1 MNVHV
6 WRTLTGTAIAYGWK
20 EDAWYAMHWPGL
32 CTYRFASDDPHIT
45 AFPEACAS
53 RALVYDVY
61 RRSVLPMALQ
71 ALGSEALHASA
82 IEADGRVIAF
92 AAVSQTGKSTV
103 AYGLSRRGY
112 EQWADDG
119 VVLEVGGGR
128 ALAVPL
134 PFDVR
139 LRPESSGM
147 FGLDGSRFHQF
158 SSMDAERCSER
169 KPTPLGAICV
179 LSRSTE
185 CSSGSPVTIERLEPA
200 QAFAPVLTH
209 AHEFDP
215 SNLDRRRR
223 MLQTYLE
230 LLDVVPV
237 YDVRFRPGVEHFP
250 RVLDAIVAR
259 LGLGAVADDLAHGA
273 DVAQVFRRRLKLRR
287 TAIALAKAVR
297 PAPSM
302 A

>member
-1 MNVHV
+1 VPTGPRVHV
-6 WRTLTGTAIAYGWK
+6 WRTEAGSAIAYGWQQN
-20 EDAWYAMHWPGL
+20 AWYFMHWPGL

-45 AFPEACAS
+45 AFPEAGAS

-82 IEADGRVIAF
+82 IQADGRVIAF
-92 AAVSQTGKSTV
+92 AAVSHTGKSTV

-158 SSMDAERCSER
+158 SSMDAKGGSER
-169 KPTPLGAICV
+169 NPTTLGAICV

-185 CSSGSPVTIERLEPA
+185 SSGSPVTIERLEPA
-200 QAFAPVLTH
+200 QAFSPVLSH

-250 RVLDAIVAR
+250 RVLDA
-259 LGLGAVADDLAHGA
+259 LVADV
-273 DVAQVFRRRLKLRR
+273 VAQVC
-287 TAIALAKAVR
+287 R
-297 PAPSM
+297 PALSM

>member
-1 MNVHV
+1 MSGAPRRAAPSPTDGSRTPGTRCTGQASARTDSPRTIPISPPSPSPARHGRSCTTSTAAACCR
-6 WRTLTGTAIAYGWK
+6 WR
-20 EDAWYAMHWPGL
+20 
-32 CTYRFASDDPHIT
+32 C
-45 AFPEACAS
+45 
-53 RALVYDVY
+53 
-61 RRSVLPMALQ
+61 RRSAR
-71 ALGSEALHASA
+71 EALHASA
-82 IEADGRVIAF
+82 IQADGRVIAF

-169 KPTPLGAICV
+169 KPTTLGAICV
-179 LSRSTE
+179 LSRSTG

-215 SNLDRRRR
+215 LQSRSSSPDAADVSGTARRG
-223 MLQTYLE
+223 
-230 LLDVVPV
+230 
-237 YDVRFRPGVEHFP
+237 PGV
-250 RVLDAIVAR
+250 RR
-259 LGLGAVADDLAHGA
+259 AVPAG
-273 DVAQVFRRRLKLRR
+273 RR
-287 TAIALAKAVR
+287 TFPAR
-297 PAPSM
+297 PRCARCG
-302 A
+302 

>member
-45 AFPEACAS
+45 AFPEAGAS

-158 SSMDAERCSER
+158 PSMDAERCSQR
-169 KPTPLGAICV
+169 KLTPLGAICV

-185 CSSGSPVTIERLEPA
+185 CSSGSPVTIEQLEPA

-250 RVLDAIVAR
+250 RILDAIVAS
-259 LGLGAVADDLAHGA
+259 LGLGAVADDLARGA
-273 DVAQVFRRRLKLRR
+273 DVGQVC
-287 TAIALAKAVR
+287 R